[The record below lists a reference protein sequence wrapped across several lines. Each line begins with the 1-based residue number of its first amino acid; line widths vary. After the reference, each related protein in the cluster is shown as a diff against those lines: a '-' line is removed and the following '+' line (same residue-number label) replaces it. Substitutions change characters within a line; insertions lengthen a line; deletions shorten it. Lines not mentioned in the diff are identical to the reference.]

1 MTTWLL
7 WLFKMIFYNCGVQS
21 VVPAAPPPRPP
32 PHLGDLS
39 GVTGAG
45 AGVTA
50 TMRVGTRRNPDPDT
64 WTWLT
69 VNHQTIFQ
77 WVLRMLGARNYSFVP
92 KASKHSTFNWFVFK
106 SALLFVLIL
115 CSQNK
120 YYLKGESPSKQA
132 FQPKETING
141 WLSRLEGFI
150 THNFFPETDL
160 ACAG

>member
-1 MTTWLL
+1 M
-7 WLFKMIFYNCGVQS
+7 NCGVQWYLLLL
-21 VVPAAPPPRPP
+21 PRGLLTP

-106 SALLFVLIL
+106 SAHLSSAHWSKLLNQKKQSISGYPGWKVLSHTTS
-115 CSQNK
+115 SQK
-120 YYLKGESPSKQA
+120 RIWHALV
-132 FQPKETING
+132 
-141 WLSRLEGFI
+141 RLI
-150 THNFFPETDL
+150 RQHWVCL
-160 ACAG
+160 IV